1 MSAYENDAS
10 AAARRSAERRSYL
23 LITVIGSLLVAAA
36 LWLFDSEGRIWQM
49 ATGFRQV
56 EEPAAPSP
64 GPYEGS
70 RDRDFG
76 HRAVEPK

>member
-1 MSAYENDAS
+1 MSACENGAN
-10 AAARRSAERRSYL
+10 AAARRSTERRSYL
-23 LITVIGSLLVAAA
+23 LIAVICSLAVAAA
-36 LWLFDSEGRIWQM
+36 LWLFDGEGRLWQM

>member
-1 MSAYENDAS
+1 MSAYENGAT
-10 AAARRSAERRSYL
+10 AAAPRSTERRWYL
-23 LITVIGSLLVAAA
+23 LIAVIGSLAVAAA
-36 LWLFDSEGRIWQM
+36 LWLFDTEGRIWQL

-56 EEPAAPSP
+56 EEPAAPSS
-64 GPYEGS
+64 GPSEGS